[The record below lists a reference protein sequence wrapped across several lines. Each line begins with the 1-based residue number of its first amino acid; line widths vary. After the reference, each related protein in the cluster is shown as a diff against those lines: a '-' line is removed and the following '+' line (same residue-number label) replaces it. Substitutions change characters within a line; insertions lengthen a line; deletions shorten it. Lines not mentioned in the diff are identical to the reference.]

1 MVQNIVKL
9 SEKENRII
17 NIVKA
22 KFGMKNKNQAL
33 GFMIQIYAK
42 HFLQEAL
49 QPTEKPRRILERKKV
64 VNVEE
69 LRKNLRE

>member
-1 MVQNIVKL
+1 MVQNIIKL

-17 NIVKA
+17 NMVKA

-42 HFLQEAL
+42 HFLPEAL
-49 QPTEKPRRILERKKV
+49 QPTEKPKRILDRQRMG
-64 VNVEE
+64 NVEE
-69 LRKNLRE
+69 LRKVIRE